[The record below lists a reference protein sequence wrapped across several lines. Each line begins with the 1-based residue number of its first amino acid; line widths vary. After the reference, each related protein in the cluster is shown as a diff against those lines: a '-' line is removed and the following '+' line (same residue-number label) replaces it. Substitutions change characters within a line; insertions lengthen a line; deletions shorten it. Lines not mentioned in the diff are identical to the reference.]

1 MNDHRSSPFYG
12 GQNVLTGCH
21 DSLDDTQ
28 TYPIISKDKGAV
40 LSLFLMIERTSMDSS
55 GELDYTV
62 SSTLRKSWNNNEKA
76 DSHSQDARSP
86 VPTPLLLER

>member
-1 MNDHRSSPFYG
+1 MIVVHPYFTG
-12 GQNVLTGCH
+12 GKNVLTGHH

-28 TYPIISKDKGAV
+28 TYPIISKGKGEV
-40 LSLFLMIERTSMDSS
+40 LSLFLMIERTSVDSS

-76 DSHSQDARSP
+76 DSQAQDARSP
-86 VPTPLLLER
+86 ILTSLLLER